1 MSIIQIKNLTV
12 HHKKDLRPLLLDFSF
27 TLNEGERAVIISEEG
42 NGKSTLL
49 KLIYDASFVS
59 DYVEYTGEILTQG
72 RILAYLPQ
80 EFPADK
86 KEMSVY
92 DYCLDTPAFLEQ
104 TPRELA
110 ALAASLRF
118 PKDFFYS
125 DQPTGTLSGGEKVKL
140 QIALLCMMQPD
151 AFLLDEPSND
161 IDIETLEW
169 LETFLNTC
177 GKSVLY
183 VSHDETLIERTAS
196 VIIHLEQV
204 KRKTQPRTTVVHMP
218 YREYMQNR
226 QDAFCRQEQLAA
238 NERREYQKQMER
250 FRRIEQKV
258 ESMQANISR
267 QDPHGGR
274 LLKKKMKAVKSQ
286 ERRFE
291 KDRENMTD
299 MPDMEQAIFVK
310 IKPEN
315 HLPAGKTVL
324 DFTCDRLIVQNR
336 VLAKDVALR
345 VMGPEKICI
354 IGRNGIGKTTLL
366 KQIADLLL
374 PRADLKVSYMPQ
386 DYADLLPEE
395 QTPVEFLT
403 RTGDKEELTTIR
415 TYLGSMHYT
424 ADEMSHR
431 MGELSGGQKAKL
443 LFLKMSLE
451 GADCLILDEPTR
463 NFSPLS
469 GPVIRQVL
477 QEFPGAIISI
487 SHDRKYIR
495 DVCTKVYQLTENGLL
510 PAPPPVE

>member
-1 MSIIQIKNLTV
+1 MSVIQINNLTIN
-12 HHKKDLRPLLLDFSF
+12 HKKDLHPLLLDFSF

-49 KLIYDASFVS
+49 KLIYDASLVS

-72 RILAYLPQ
+72 SILAYLPQ
-80 EFPADK
+80 EFPAGK
-86 KEMSVY
+86 KDSSVY
-92 DYCLDTPAFLEQ
+92 EYCLDTPAFLEQ
-104 TPRELA
+104 TPKELA
-110 ALAASLRF
+110 ALASSLWL
-118 PKDFFYS
+118 PGDFFYS
-125 DQPTGTLSGGEKVKL
+125 DQPAGTLSGGEKVKL

-169 LETFLNTC
+169 LENFLNTC

-183 VSHDETLIERTAS
+183 VSHDETLIERTAN

-204 KRKTQPRTTVVHMP
+204 RRKTLPRTTVVHMP
-218 YREYMQNR
+218 YREYMRSR
-226 QDAFCRQEQLAA
+226 QEAFCRQEQLAA

-258 ESMQANISR
+258 ESMQAGISR
-267 QDPHGGR
+267 QDPHDGR

-291 KDRENMTD
+291 KDRENMTEA
-299 MPDMEQAIFVK
+299 PDMEQAIFVK
-310 IKPEN
+310 ICPQN
-315 HLPAGKTVL
+315 RLPAGKTVL
-324 DFTCDRLIVQNR
+324 DFTCDRLTVSDR
-336 VLAKDVALR
+336 VLAGNIALR
-345 VMGPEKICI
+345 VTGAEKICI

-366 KQIADLLL
+366 KQIAALLL
-374 PRADLKVSYMPQ
+374 PRPDLKVSYMPQ
-386 DYADLLPEE
+386 DYADLLPEDL
-395 QTPVEFLT
+395 TPVEYLM
-403 RTGDKEELTTIR
+403 RTGDKDEITTIR

-431 MGELSGGQKAKL
+431 TGELSGGQKAKL

-451 GADCLILDEPTR
+451 GANCLILDEPTR

-495 DVCTKVYQLTENGLL
+495 EVCTKVYRLTENGLL
-510 PAPPPVE
+510 PVPRPEI